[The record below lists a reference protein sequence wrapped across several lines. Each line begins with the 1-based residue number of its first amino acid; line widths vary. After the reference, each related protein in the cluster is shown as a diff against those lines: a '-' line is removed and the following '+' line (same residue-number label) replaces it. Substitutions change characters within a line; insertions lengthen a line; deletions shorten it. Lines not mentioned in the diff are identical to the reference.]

1 MRSMTHQPAA
11 QYLKTQVMT
20 ASPEMLQ
27 LMLWDGA
34 IRFAEQG
41 RQAILK
47 KEIEGSYNALLRAQK
62 IIMEMNTS
70 LKHDVSPELCRNL
83 AGLYTFIYRKLV
95 QANTSKVVKHVEEAL
110 SIMRHQRETWVMLME
125 KLSEARAEQ
134 ASPTMNE
141 NADAIASSREISAA
155 DFPVSAASKPALGV
169 RRTGYAG
176 LASKPMPVSASLSV
190 QG

>member
-1 MRSMTHQPAA
+1 MTHQPAA

-41 RQAILK
+41 RQAILR
-47 KEIEGSYNALLRAQK
+47 KEIENSYNALLRAQK

-70 LKHDVSPELCRNL
+70 LNHDVSPELCKNM
-83 AGLYTFIYRKLV
+83 AALYTFIYRKLV
-95 QANTSKVVKHVEEAL
+95 EANTSKVVVHVDEAL
-110 SIMRHQRETWVMLME
+110 QIMKHQRETWVMLMD
-125 KLSEARAEQ
+125 KLADERTSQ

-141 NADAIASSREISAA
+141 NADAIVASAEISVTDLPAPAKAA
-155 DFPVSAASKPALGV
+155 P
-169 RRTGYAG
+169 RRNMYPG

-190 QG
+190 EG

>member
-1 MRSMTHQPAA
+1 MRSMTHKPAA

-47 KEIEGSYNALLRAQK
+47 KEIEASYNALLRAQK

-70 LKHDVSPELCRNL
+70 LKHEVAPELCRNL

-95 QANTSKVVKHVEEAL
+95 KANTSKVVVHVDEAL
-110 SIMRHQRETWVMLME
+110 EIMRHQRETWVMLME

-141 NADAIASSREISAA
+141 NADAIASSGEISAA
-155 DFPVSAASKPALGV
+155 DFPAPAAKPTGAM

>member
-1 MRSMTHQPAA
+1 MSHQPAA

-47 KEIEGSYNALLRAQK
+47 KEIENSYNALLRAQK

-70 LKHDVSPELCRNL
+70 LNHSVAPELCKNL

-95 QANTSKVVKHVEEAL
+95 QANTTKVVVHVDEAL
-110 SIMRHQRETWVMLME
+110 QIMRHQRETWVLLME
-125 KLSEARAEQ
+125 KLSDERTSQ

-141 NADAIASSREISAA
+141 NADAIAASEEISAA
-155 DFPVSAASKPALGV
+155 DISIPVKPAA
-169 RRTGYAG
+169 RRSAYPG
-176 LASKPMPVSASLSV
+176 LVNKPMPVSASLSV
-190 QG
+190 EG

>member
-1 MRSMTHQPAA
+1 MTYQPAA

-27 LMLWDGA
+27 MMLWDGA

-47 KEIEGSYNALLRAQK
+47 KEIEKSYNALLRAQK

-70 LKHDVSPELCRNL
+70 LRHEVAPELCKNL
-83 AGLYTFIYRKLV
+83 AGIYMFIYRKLV
-95 QANTSKVVKHVEEAL
+95 QANTSKVAEHVDEAL
-110 SIMRHQRETWVMLME
+110 EIMRHQRETWVMLMD
-125 KLSEARAEQ
+125 KLSEERAGQ
-134 ASPTMNE
+134 AGPTMNE
-141 NADAIASSREISAA
+141 NADAIAASGKISTA
-155 DFPVSAASKPALGV
+155 DLAFPSPRPATPY
-169 RRTGYAG
+169 RRSTYPG
-176 LASKPMPVSASLSV
+176 LATKPMPISAGLSV

>member
-1 MRSMTHQPAA
+1 MTHQPAA

-20 ASPEMLQ
+20 ASPEVLQ

-47 KEIEGSYNALLRAQK
+47 KDIEGSYNALLRAQK

-70 LKHDVSPELCRNL
+70 LKHEVSPELCRNL

-95 QANTSKVVKHVEEAL
+95 DANTSKIVTHVDEAL
-110 SIMRHQRETWVMLME
+110 KIMHHQRQTWVMLME
-125 KLSEARAEQ
+125 KLSEDRAAQ
-134 ASPTMNE
+134 AGPVMHE
-141 NADAIASSREISAA
+141 NADAIAASREISTTEASYPAPKAA
-155 DFPVSAASKPALGV
+155 GGH
-169 RRTGYAG
+169 RRSTYPG
-176 LASKPMPVSASLSV
+176 LATKPMPVSASLSV